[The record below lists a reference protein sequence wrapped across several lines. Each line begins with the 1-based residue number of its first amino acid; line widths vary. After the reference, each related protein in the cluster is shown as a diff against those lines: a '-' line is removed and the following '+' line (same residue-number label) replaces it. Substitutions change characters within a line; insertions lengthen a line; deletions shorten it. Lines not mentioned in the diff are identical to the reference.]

1 MSGLDFGRLLVCA
14 GGIGMG
20 LLSAACGGPELG
32 DIVELEVSMAVV
44 GTASAPE
51 LVAVGETQG
60 GLGVTRAFL
69 SASAVTLVPCEED
82 VSGLELGARG
92 YDMLQ
97 EPPLSERVT
106 TGVSEF
112 CAVRVEVDPL
122 TNNAREGIPEGA
134 SMYVEA
140 ETSDGTAVTLTSE
153 SSSSL
158 LLEAEEGKS
167 FGEQPLLL
175 GIDVS
180 VWLAGLPL
188 PEEMAEMSAELFDE
202 QLQGAAAIY
211 VDANGNQAL
220 DEDEQTAVARVA
232 APR

>member
-1 MSGLDFGRLLVCA
+1 MGSHDFGRLVLR
-14 GGIGMG
+14 GGGVVVA
-20 LLSAACGGPELG
+20 LLGAACGGPELG
-32 DIVELEVSMAVV
+32 DIVELEVSMTVV

-51 LVAVGETQG
+51 VVAIGDAQD

-69 SASAVTLVPCEED
+69 SASAVALLPCESN

-92 YDMLQ
+92 YDVLQ

-112 CAVRVEVDPL
+112 CGVRLELDPV
-122 TNNAREGIPEGA
+122 TSNAREGIPQGA

-140 ETSDGTAVTLTSE
+140 EASDGTAVTLTSE

-158 LLEAEEGKS
+158 LLEAESGKS

-188 PEEMAEMSAELFDE
+188 PEEMAEMSSELFE
-202 QLQGAAAIY
+202 SQLQGAAAIY
-211 VDANGNQAL
+211 VDANANQAL
-220 DEDEQTAVARVA
+220 DEGEETPVARA
-232 APR
+232 TAPR

>member
-1 MSGLDFGRLLVCA
+1 MSGLDFGRLLLGA
-14 GGIGMG
+14 GGLVFF
-20 LLSAACGGPELG
+20 LLSAGCGGPELG

-51 LVAVGETQG
+51 VVAVGETQG

-69 SASAVTLVPCEED
+69 SASAVTLVPCEEN
-82 VSGLELGARG
+82 VTGLELGARG
-92 YDMLQ
+92 YDVLQ

-106 TGVSEF
+106 TGVSKF
-112 CAVRVEVDPL
+112 CAVRLELDPV
-122 TNNAREGIPEGA
+122 TSNAREGVPEGA
-134 SMYVEA
+134 SMFVEA
-140 ETSDGTAVTLTSE
+140 EASDGTAVTLMSE
-153 SSSSL
+153 RSSSL

-188 PEEMAEMSAELFDE
+188 PEEMAEMSAELFDA
-202 QLQGAAAIY
+202 QVQGAAAIY

-220 DEDEQTAVARVA
+220 DEAEQTAVARVA

>member
-1 MSGLDFGRLLVCA
+1 MGELNLGRRVTTLGGLVFALL
-14 GGIGMG
+14 G
-20 LLSAACGGPELG
+20 LGCGGPELG

-51 LVAVGETQG
+51 IAAIGETQD

-69 SASAVTLVPCEED
+69 SASAVTLVPCEKN

-92 YDMLQ
+92 YDVLQ

-106 TGVSEF
+106 TGVSKF
-112 CAVRVEVDPL
+112 CALRLELDPV
-122 TNNAREGIPEGA
+122 TSNAREGVPEGA
-134 SMYVEA
+134 SLYVEA
-140 ETSDGTAVTLTSE
+140 EASDGTAVTLMSE
-153 SSSSL
+153 RSSSL
-158 LLEAEEGKS
+158 LLEAEDGKS

-188 PEEMAEMSAELFDE
+188 PEDMAEMSGELFE
-202 QLQGAAAIY
+202 SQLQGAAAIY
-211 VDANGNQAL
+211 VDGNGNQAL
-220 DEDEQTAVARVA
+220 DEGEETPVALA
-232 APR
+232 TAPR

>member
-1 MSGLDFGRLLVCA
+1 MGEMNLGRLTTTLGGLVFA
-14 GGIGMG
+14 LLG
-20 LLSAACGGPELG
+20 LGCGGPEVG
-32 DIVELEVSMAVV
+32 DIVELEVSMAMV

-69 SASAVTLVPCEED
+69 SASAVTLVPCEAN

-92 YDMLQ
+92 YDVLQ
-97 EPPLSERVT
+97 DPPMSERVT
-106 TGVSEF
+106 TGVVAF
-112 CAVRVEVDPL
+112 CGVRLELDPV
-122 TNNAREGIPEGA
+122 TSSAREGIPEGA
-134 SMYVEA
+134 TMYVEA
-140 ETSDGTAVTLTSE
+140 EASDGTAVTLTSE
-153 SSSSL
+153 GSSSL

-180 VWLAGLPL
+180 LWLAGLPL
-188 PEEMAEMSAELFDE
+188 PEEMAEMATELFE
-202 QLQGAAAIY
+202 AQLQGAAAIY

-220 DEDEQTAVARVA
+220 DADEQTAVARA
-232 APR
+232 TAPR

>member
-1 MSGLDFGRLLVCA
+1 MGAFDFGRLVLRA
-14 GGIGMG
+14 SG
-20 LLSAACGGPELG
+20 LALAVLSAACGGPELG

-51 LVAVGETQG
+51 TAAVGEAQG

-69 SASAVTLVPCEED
+69 SASAVTLVPCESN

-92 YDMLQ
+92 YDVLQ
-97 EPPLSERVT
+97 EPPQSERVT
-106 TGVSEF
+106 TGVSKF
-112 CAVRVEVDPL
+112 CGVRLELDPV
-122 TNNAREGIPEGA
+122 TSNAREGIPEGA
-134 SMYVEA
+134 TMYVEA
-140 ETSDGTAVTLTSE
+140 EASDGTAVTLTSE

-158 LLEAEEGKS
+158 LLEAESGSS

-175 GIDVS
+175 GVDVS

-188 PEEMAEMSAELFDE
+188 PEDMAEMSGELFE
-202 QLQGAAAIY
+202 SQLPGAAAIY

-220 DEDEQTAVARVA
+220 DEGEETPVARA
-232 APR
+232 TAPR

>member
-51 LVAVGETQG
+51 VVAVGETQG

-69 SASAVTLVPCEED
+69 SASAVTLVPCEAN
-82 VSGLELGARG
+82 VSGLELGGRG
-92 YDMLQ
+92 YDVLQ
-97 EPPLSERVT
+97 EPP
-106 TGVSEF
+106 
-112 CAVRVEVDPL
+112 VRLELDPL
-122 TNNAREGIPEGA
+122 TSNAREGVPEGA